1 MGARP
6 TARRHCQGRA
16 GRPSVR
22 RSRRLGLL
30 LFAACLSLL
39 ASSTWAK
46 GRKSRPKPVASQLA
60 ARPSDAEP
68 SPAGEAGGPD
78 YAELSRQV
86 ESAYR
91 SSPAPELLYELAVL
105 ANLSGRRVEAHDL
118 MRRFLADPLSVPGSH
133 GWAEAE
139 QLVGQP
145 RPPAGEVQV
154 VADDEGLI
162 VADGQLLGA
171 LPLSLP
177 LLLPV
182 GRHQI
187 RLEMQGKTM
196 GAAVDILDGRA
207 VELRFNRASGAVV
220 VTLPPAAILLSSGG
234 ATSLPPDLWRRVQET
249 TSKALQR
256 ARLALYDREAAL
268 RRVPNLA
275 SCLSTLPCQAQLAV
289 RSDVEYLLTMTF
301 PPAVGDGELRLRLG
315 LVDAEV
321 AAEAAGTEL
330 RCPRCTPDQLLG
342 RLSEALAR
350 LIKEGAG
357 RGRGVLIVR
366 SNPVGAEVRWG
377 EQVLGQTP
385 YQHAA
390 FAGSLTLRLNKPGFA
405 PVSRDVIVTEGK
417 PATLEVALEPVAA
430 PPVSPVPPPA
440 IAASPTA
447 PAAGRPR
454 WRLVTGAVTLAVGL
468 GLVGLGISGVAVDGQ
483 CVVPPQPPMLNCRDR
498 FDTLGKGA
506 VLIGVG
512 SGLSLAGVVLM
523 AWPPGRAASAGRTPP

>member
-1 MGARP
+1 M
-6 TARRHCQGRA
+6 
-16 GRPSVR
+16 
-22 RSRRLGLL
+22 
-30 LFAACLSLL
+30 SLL
-39 ASSTWAK
+39 APSTGAK
-46 GRKSRPKPVASQLA
+46 GRKSRPPPVASQLA
-60 ARPSDAEP
+60 ARPSDVEP
-68 SPAGEAGGPD
+68 GPAGEAGGPD
-78 YAELSRQV
+78 YAALSRQV

-105 ANLSGRRVEAHDL
+105 ANLLGRRVEAHDL

-196 GAAVDILDGRA
+196 GAEVDILDGRA

-234 ATSLPPDLWRRVQET
+234 ATSLPPELWRRVQET

-256 ARLALYDREAAL
+256 ARLALYDRDAAL

-275 SCLSTLPCQAQLAV
+275 GCLSTLPCQAQLAV

-301 PPAVGDGELRLRLG
+301 APAEGDAELRLRLG

-321 AAEAAGTEL
+321 AAEAAGAEL
-330 RCPRCTPDQLLG
+330 SCQRCTPEQLLG
-342 RLSEALAR
+342 RLSEALPR

-357 RGRGVLIVR
+357 RARGVLIVR
-366 SNPVGAEVRWG
+366 SNPAGAEVRWG

-390 FAGSLTLRLNKPGFA
+390 FAGPLSLRLNKPGFA
-405 PVSRDVIVTEGK
+405 PASREVIVTEGK
-417 PATLEVALEPVAA
+417 PTSLEVTLQPVLA
-430 PPVSPVPPPA
+430 SPVPPPA
-440 IAASPTA
+440 VAASPTGPA
-447 PAAGRPR
+447 PGRPR

-468 GLVGLGISGVAVDGQ
+468 GLVGLGLSGVAVDGQ

-506 VLIGVG
+506 ILIGVG